1 MKKQTKTYIVS
12 GTIGIIMGGI
22 LLVCSNKYR
31 VEPTIIKQ
39 QETSAIVVE
48 NETETTY
55 NVDIEPNTMYFD
67 LLSQPQYEVETAQE
81 TETVEVKTET
91 ETIIIKETETEI
103 ETTQEEEEEE
113 EEETQEQIEK
123 EVVQQNNS
131 NLYNDFSD
139 YEIEMICRCVETEVY
154 QCSFNQKVNIASVIF
169 NRLKSDEFPNDI
181 VSIITAPKQ
190 FAFFRTTISDDT
202 IRAIKYAYENG
213 DTVDNCIGFR
223 SDVNPYSWNGWEYQ
237 FSDGVHYFYK

>member
-67 LLSQPQYEVETAQE
+67 LLSQPQYEVETVQE

-91 ETIIIKETETEI
+91 ETTIIKETETEI

-113 EEETQEQIEK
+113 TQEQIEK
-123 EVVQQNNS
+123 QNNS

>member
-22 LLVCSNKYR
+22 LLVWSNKYR

-67 LLSQPQYEVETAQE
+67 LLSQPQYEVETVQE

-91 ETIIIKETETEI
+91 ETTIIKETETEI
-103 ETTQEEEEEE
+103 ETTQEEE
-113 EEETQEQIEK
+113 TQERIEK
-123 EVVQQNNS
+123 VVQQSNS

>member
-39 QETSAIVVE
+39 QETSAIIE

-67 LLSQPQYEVETAQE
+67 LLSQPQYEVETVQE

-91 ETIIIKETETEI
+91 ETTIIKETETETEI
-103 ETTQEEEEEE
+103 ETTQKEE

-123 EVVQQNNS
+123 EVVQQNNNS